1 MNLALLNELL
11 NILKA
16 YNVKFIFLKW
26 LGYLLLSFIYKTC
39 DIKIEGEENFTKIYN
54 KNRPIMLSVW
64 HGRMLFP
71 ILYVFK
77 KKLTPWAI
85 ASPYQDGA
93 IVASILKKWNVKIIT
108 GSSNRNP
115 KEVINRIESIFK
127 KNSNEIICITND
139 GPKGP
144 RHIAKKGSIELA
156 KKLDA
161 QIITITGDANK
172 KWTFNSWDKFYLP
185 KPFSKIIIH
194 IAPAY
199 EHNGTKLLHEGVSEY
214 MVKHEQM
221 ASQKI

>member
-26 LGYLLLSFIYKTC
+26 LGYLFLSFIYKTC
-39 DIKIEGEENFTKIYN
+39 DIKIEGEENFKKIYN

-71 ILYVFK
+71 IFYVFK

>member
-1 MNLALLNELL
+1 M
-11 NILKA
+11 
-16 YNVKFIFLKW
+16 KFVFLKW
-26 LGYLLLSFIYKTC
+26 LGYLFLSLIYKTC
-39 DIKIEGEENFTKIYN
+39 DIKIDGEENFTKIYN
-54 KNRPIMLSVW
+54 KNKPVMLSVW

-71 ILYVFK
+71 MFYFFK

-115 KEVINRIESIFK
+115 KEVINKIESIFK
-127 KNSNEIICITND
+127 KDSNEMICITSD

-144 RHIAKKGSIELA
+144 RHVAKKGSIELA
-156 KKLDA
+156 KKLNA

-172 KWTFNSWDKFYLP
+172 KWVFSSWDQFYLP

-199 EHNGTKLLHEGVSEY
+199 QEKDNQFLHEGVSSY
-214 MVKHEQM
+214 MVKHEQI
-221 ASQKI
+221 ASEKI